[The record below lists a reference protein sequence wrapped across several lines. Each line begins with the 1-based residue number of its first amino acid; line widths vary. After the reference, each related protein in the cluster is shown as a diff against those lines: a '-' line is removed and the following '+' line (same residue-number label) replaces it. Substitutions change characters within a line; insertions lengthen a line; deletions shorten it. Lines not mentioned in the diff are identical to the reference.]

1 MASSHLHW
9 ANQPVLHEPVLI
21 AAFAGWNDA
30 GDAAT
35 TAIGHLARRWDATAF
50 ATVDAEPFYDFS
62 STRPL
67 VRLDDHG
74 ERSVVWPGNEFAA
87 ASPGR
92 DVVLLEGIEPQLQWR
107 TFCEQVVDVART
119 VGARMVVTL
128 GALLTE
134 TPHTKPTVV
143 FGTTEDAD
151 LRTRLGLQ
159 TSDYQGPT
167 GIVGALHVAC
177 REAGLQSASLWAAV
191 PTYVSGATSPKAA
204 LALVERVGELL
215 SVPVPVTDLQIAAA
229 SYERQIDELVR
240 QDDDLAGY
248 VAQLEER
255 YDDQTDEFDE
265 DDDEDEDDIDAPP
278 LDAGGGDA
286 LVAEVERFLREQG
299 RG

>member
-1 MASSHLHW
+1 MASSHVIWTEHPTLH
-9 ANQPVLHEPVLI
+9 QPVLV

-35 TAIGHLARRWDATAF
+35 TALSHLARRWDATAF
-50 ATVDAEPFYDFS
+50 AHLDAEAFYDFS

-67 VRLDDHG
+67 VRLDPQG
-74 ERSVVWPGNEFAA
+74 GRSIVWPGNEFAA

-92 DVVLLEGIEPQLQWR
+92 DVVLLEGIEPQLLWR
-107 TFCEQVVDVART
+107 TFCGQVIEVAEALG
-119 VGARMVVTL
+119 VQMVVTL

-134 TPHTKPTVV
+134 TPHTRPTVI
-143 FGTTEDAD
+143 FGTTEDAEFQAQ
-151 LRTRLGLQ
+151 LGLR

-177 REAGLQSASLWAAV
+177 REAGLRSASLWAAV

-204 LALVERVGELL
+204 LALLERLGGLL

-229 SYERQIDELVR
+229 AYERQIDELVH
-240 QDDDLAGY
+240 QDADLAGY

-255 YDDQTDEFDE
+255 YESDDEEDDHDE
-265 DDDEDEDDIDAPP
+265 DDHGTLDPASGDE
-278 LDAGGGDA
+278 
-286 LVAEVERFLREQG
+286 LVAEVERFLREL
-299 RG
+299 